1 MSQSND
7 GGKNFG
13 MQPSGAASKEERP
26 EGTSMTDRE
35 QHDKK
40 PRSQQELQ
48 MGEKAQLPGERA
60 AEEESGQGTKQR

>member
-13 MQPSGAASKEERP
+13 MQPSGATSKEERP
-26 EGTSMTDRE
+26 EGSSMTDR
-35 QHDKK
+35 QQKGK

-60 AEEESGQGTKQR
+60 AEEESGQGTKQRQ